1 MEHCLLAVCRVAA
14 PEVGGLAYQTLPVAL
29 TVHKVGN
36 TVLAVLAVLVEE
48 CHQNLQAK
56 YREGVQVDRNR
67 EASKPDPG
75 MLAVR
80 SRHSQC

>member
-14 PEVGGLAYQTLPVAL
+14 PEVEGLAYQTLPVAL
-29 TVHKVGN
+29 TVHRVGG
-36 TVLAVLAVLVEE
+36 AVLAVLVEE
-48 CHQNLQAK
+48 CHPNLQEK
-56 YREGVQVDRNR
+56 YREAVQVDRNR

-80 SRHSQC
+80 PRHSQC